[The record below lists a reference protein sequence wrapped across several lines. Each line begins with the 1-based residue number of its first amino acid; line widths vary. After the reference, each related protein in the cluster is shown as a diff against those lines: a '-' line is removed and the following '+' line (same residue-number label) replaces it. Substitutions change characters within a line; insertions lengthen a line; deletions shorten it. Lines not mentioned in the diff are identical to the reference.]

1 MLKYAIVFFAC
12 CFFSP
17 ISAQITPPN
26 CYDCKWLI
34 GRDYSLLDSVGCG
47 SLFDFSDPDNTS
59 IVWVNKKMHFSYT
72 NASICDENGNL
83 QFYTNGCY
91 IAGADHQML
100 LNGDGLNPNTP
111 QSSCRQGHG
120 YIGEQGTLALP
131 FPAHPKQ
138 YFLIHKGVD
147 TLVLMNYYGYHCKV
161 LYRTLI
167 DMNLNGGKGAVVFKN
182 DTISHTDTLSY
193 GQLTACKHANGRD
206 WWILSARYRTNKF
219 YRYLLSP
226 EGVKLYGVQSY
237 GLSAVSVSED
247 YSSQA
252 VFSPDGNKYVR
263 NTAGGISIYDFDR
276 CSGLLSNQKYIFLYP
291 TDPASIGGAAI
302 SSNSRFL
309 YISTSYRLYQFDLQA
324 ADIAASKT
332 LIGEQQYSDLN
343 FYQQQ
348 LAPDGRIYMIP
359 SSNDSYGLH
368 TIEQPNLKGDSC
380 EFIQNS
386 LTMFCPNTVSV
397 PNYPNFRLG
406 RLVGSSCDTLATAIA
421 EVASPEGLRIYPN
434 PASDELTVE
443 YAKPTSGS
451 DVEIYISNMLGVAV
465 KQQKYRNGAEK
476 INVEDIPKGIYI
488 LSLQQQRRIIASQ
501 KVIIQ

>member
-1 MLKYAIVFFAC
+1 MLKYVLLLFAC
-12 CFFSP
+12 CFLHTL
-17 ISAQITPPN
+17 SAQPTYPK
-26 CYDCKWLI
+26 CYYDCKWMM
-34 GRDYSLLDSVGCG
+34 GYDSNLLDSVGCG
-47 SLFDFSDPDNTS
+47 SLFDFSDPENTA
-59 IVWVNKKMHFSYT
+59 IVQVNKKMHLDFTS
-72 NASICDENGNL
+72 AGICDENGNL

-91 IAGADHQML
+91 IAGADHQKL
-100 LNGDGLNPNTP
+100 QNGDGLNPVYLDP
-111 QSSCRQGHG
+111 SCSLG
-120 YIGEQGTLALP
+120 YGYNGQQGTLALP

-138 YFLIHKGVD
+138 YFLIHKGIDFFSLVD
-147 TLVLMNYYGYHCKV
+147 DYRLHCKL

-182 DTISHTDTLSY
+182 DTIGTDTLSF

-237 GLSAVSVSED
+237 GLSAVNVSED

-252 VFSPDGNKYVR
+252 VFSPDGSKYVR

-291 TDPASIGGAAI
+291 TDPVSLGGAAI

-332 LIGEQQYSDLN
+332 LIGEQQYSDLD
-343 FYQQQ
+343 FYHQQ

-359 SSNDSYGLH
+359 SSSVAELH

-380 EFIQNS
+380 DFRQSSI
-386 LTMFCPNTVSV
+386 TMPCLNAFSIPNI
-397 PNYPNFRLG
+397 PNFRLG

-421 EVASPEGLRIYPN
+421 EVTSPEGLRIYPN

-443 YAKPTSGS
+443 YAKPISGS

-465 KQQKYRNGAEK
+465 KQQKYRSGAEK
-476 INVEDIPKGIYI
+476 INVENLPKGIYI

-501 KVIIQ
+501 KIIIL